1 MLQSDIITC
10 LIPMKRNM
18 ELESQVNTEQEF
30 GIFDIRQYNFTTYKC
45 QLSQTSISENGQL
58 HGGIEF

>member
-1 MLQSDIITC
+1 
-10 LIPMKRNM
+10 MKRNM

-45 QLSQTSISENGQL
+45 QLRQTSISENGQL